1 MVCSTSSSVCASDV
15 KPACKV
21 ARQSLGFILRNLQLG
36 GSCDFRGK
44 HVHAASAV
52 KQYKLTERSRAL
64 RCVCIKTCKVRI
76 VQEAAR
82 PHTSYADGARYT
94 PLSSMPLCQRPNLAM
109 SALVASSKQL
119 TGPFVKKNP
128 NMPASNC
135 HLTQDSEHLP
145 TERVAA
151 MESNQTWPAATFAVL
166 QTCKMHAAAIY
177 HVMCH
182 NRKSPS

>member
-21 ARQSLGFILRNLQLG
+21 ARQVWASFPQSALGKSCISEGSMSCCICCQTVQTLRGVMSITLCVHQDLQG
-36 GSCDFRGK
+36 
-44 HVHAASAV
+44 
-52 KQYKLTERSRAL
+52 RS
-64 RCVCIKTCKVRI
+64 

-128 NMPASNC
+128 NMPASNY

-151 MESNQTWPAATFAVL
+151 MESNRPGPQPLVCCRP
-166 QTCKMHAAAIY
+166 QMHAAAIY